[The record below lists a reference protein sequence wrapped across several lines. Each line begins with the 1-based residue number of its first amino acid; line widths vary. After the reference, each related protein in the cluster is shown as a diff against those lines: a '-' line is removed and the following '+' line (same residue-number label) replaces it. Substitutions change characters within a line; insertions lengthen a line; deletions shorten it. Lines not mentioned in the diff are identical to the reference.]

1 MSIFKSDVLTGDT
14 PTVYRGGTQGQEF
27 EVTGV
32 INIKAGTLLTDGDF
46 LKFFRIGENVRVLE
60 LEISSDGDLDDGTSA
75 LRGQL
80 GYFQALNPA
89 GTALIVDNKTGT
101 TYTSPADST
110 AHFVDAADAKLV
122 AVLSAGPGSARW
134 TTGDTTAGNN
144 FDNIDVDGYAGPVD
158 IGIEI
163 TTTANSA
170 PAGAVNLRL
179 RGKFAYKE
187 ATQGEFSGDLATAYR
202 NRYTAAGSSQGLK
215 S

>member
-1 MSIFKSDVLTGDT
+1 MAILLSDLMTGDV
-14 PTVYRGGTQGQEF
+14 PLVHRPARQGQPLD
-27 EVTGV
+27 VTGV
-32 INIKAGTLLTDGDF
+32 IKIPAGTVLTDGDF
-46 LKFFRIGENVRVLE
+46 LKFFRIGQNVRVLE
-60 LEISSDGDLDDGTSA
+60 LELTSDGDLDDGTSA

-80 GYFQALNPA
+80 GYFQALNVA
-89 GTALIVDNKTGT
+89 GTALVVDNKTGT

-122 AVLSAGPGSARW
+122 AVLSAGPGSAFW
-134 TTGDTTAGNN
+134 HAGDTTAGNN

-170 PAGAVNLRL
+170 PAADQYLRL
-179 RGKFAYKE
+179 RARIVGKE
-187 ATQGEFSGDLATAYR
+187 ATPGEFVGALATAYR
-202 NRYTAAGSSQGLK
+202 NRYTVAGSSQGLK